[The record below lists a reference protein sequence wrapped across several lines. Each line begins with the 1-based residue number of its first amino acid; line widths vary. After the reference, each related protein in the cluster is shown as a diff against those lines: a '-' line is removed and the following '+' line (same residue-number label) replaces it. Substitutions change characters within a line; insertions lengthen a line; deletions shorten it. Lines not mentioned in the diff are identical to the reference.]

1 MQGNT
6 NHCLNGEFYRGI
18 ATTMSEHV
26 GLHTNQSLHHPPER
40 DVLAQKCPWVRES
53 AYVRTYRFM
62 HVYCNSTYTCT
73 YEYNIITFSQKRLWP
88 DEHLYI
94 QMCVRT
100 YTCKY
105 VRTYVRAY
113 VLIMLCHNLYIRTYV
128 RTYVH
133 HGNVM
138 SQLSDLKRAHMCT
151 KTHVHTNHVR
161 TIGTYSVA
169 PLSHD
174 GSTN

>member
-6 NHCLNGEFYRGI
+6 NRCLNGEFYRGI

-40 DVLAQKCPWVRES
+40 DVLALKCPWVRES
-53 AYVRTYRFM
+53 AYVRTYRYM
-62 HVYCNSTYTCT
+62 HVYCNILSKTTMA
-73 YEYNIITFSQKRLWP
+73 R
-88 DEHLYI
+88 
-94 QMCVRT
+94 RT
-100 YTCKY
+100 PVHTH
-105 VRTYVRAY
+105 VRTYVRPCVRTY
-113 VLIMLCHNLYIRTYV
+113 NVMSQLVHTYV
-128 RTYVH
+128 RSTYVH